1 MIRINLLSTRKP
13 AASKA
18 SRAPKI
24 EVGASAENLLY
35 AALLVL
41 AIGFCLYQ
49 WWSLNA
55 EKERVANE
63 VSIAQQELEKV
74 KEGLRII
81 AELEAKKA
89 LIDRKVDII
98 SNLKKA
104 RTVPVTLL
112 NELNANLPDFLWF
125 TSMSETA
132 NQIGFSGRATT
143 PNAPANLYNNLSASP
158 YFSDVNLNQIA
169 KDANGV
175 NFSLTCTF
183 VPGGKPRAQG

>member
-1 MIRINLLSTRKP
+1 MIRINLLSARKP
-13 AASKA
+13 QASKA
-18 SRAPKI
+18 KAPKI

-35 AALLVL
+35 AALIVL

-55 EKERVANE
+55 EKARVANE

-81 AELEAKKA
+81 AELETKKA

-112 NELNANLPDFLWF
+112 NELNANLPDFLWSRRWPKPP
-125 TSMSETA
+125 TRRVSAAVPPIECRNS
-132 NQIGFSGRATT
+132 
-143 PNAPANLYNNLSASP
+143 YNNLSAP
-158 YFSDVNLNQIA
+158 YFSM
-169 KDANGV
+169 
-175 NFSLTCTF
+175 ST
-183 VPGGKPRAQG
+183 